1 MSFFTP
7 PYRLSVVIRGLLTR
21 RTTREMA
28 GIERRKTWTELLLS
42 LFNLLVDNADGVIDD
57 TSLERI
63 LEWLKRVCQNEH
75 QLQNLMQCG
84 TVEFMSKD
92 HVFTNPEST
101 AFFLRLLG
109 FLVSR
114 TEIFH
119 SLKCSKDGDIVSR
132 LLMRPRD
139 EPHLW
144 NEGIVRNGYFQALIS
159 LTEHTD
165 GMFWLKDSGEN
176 MIIID
181 RKEASYPNSE
191 FAPGGVLPSYRLI

>member
-1 MSFFTP
+1 MSFLTP
-7 PYRLSVVIRGLLTR
+7 PYSLSVVIRGLLTR

-63 LEWLKRVCQNEH
+63 LEWLKCVCQNEH

-181 RKEASYPNSE
+181 RKEASHPNSE
-191 FAPGGVLPSYRLI
+191 FAPGGVIPSDS